1 MSMKSIPSLG
11 VMTPL
16 ESLAKGGSA
25 KELFNPMNIT
35 NDFMGVLQKPSSLLN
50 KETLTGQG
58 DNTERS
64 RSVVAEEEADAKA
77 KESNRNTNKWLNWTP
92 SRSTGLQV

>member
-1 MSMKSIPSLG
+1 MGVKSIPSLG

-35 NDFMGVLQKPSSLLN
+35 NDFMGVLRKPSSLMN
-50 KETLTGQG
+50 RETLTGQG

-64 RSVVAEEEADAKA
+64 RSVVESEQEDAKA
-77 KESNRNTNKWLNWTP
+77 KNANRDANRWLNWTP
-92 SRSTGLQV
+92 SRSSGLQV

>member
-1 MSMKSIPSLG
+1 MGVKSIPSLG

-35 NDFMGVLQKPSSLLN
+35 NDFMGVLRKPSSLLN

-58 DNTERS
+58 EDTERS
-64 RSVVAEEEADAKA
+64 RSVVSDEEDEAKA
-77 KESNRNTNKWLNWTP
+77 KELNRRNNANLNWTQ
-92 SRSTGLQV
+92 SRGTGLRV

>member
-1 MSMKSIPSLG
+1 MSMKAIPSLG

-58 DNTERS
+58 ENTERS
-64 RSVVAEEEADAKA
+64 RSVVKEEEETASNKQTNRDA
-77 KESNRNTNKWLNWTP
+77 NKWLNWTP